1 MKKILLS
8 CAILALGTM
17 QLPAFCGSP
26 YIDTWS
32 ALKTQVEDGD
42 FGTILKADVNIIAPS
57 GAGSIT
63 NSSNHKSTGLS
74 FGPSNNPQYIQG
86 DGVNYVFVNEG
97 TMEIDGNGADIN
109 TINSYDTSNPS
120 NTPSI
125 AAIQNNGQLMLMWVG
140 VNGGISQSSSSATLW
155 VENTGPVT
163 LSGST
168 NSITGGTINFYN
180 GTPPQG
186 GNLLNIAGGF
196 VTANADIQLGQGN
209 TLQVSGT
216 GNVTIDGSDAY
227 QEGIVNVTGGTLN
240 LNGITWDTGASSTA
254 KFTQSGGTTNL
265 SNGSSLT
272 LASSGSSI
280 SGGNVALTDASS
292 LTIGSSGSSNGSI
305 TGGNVS
311 LTGGSSMTVVNGLAN
326 NAAAVTMAL
335 DSSSSLTIKDNP
347 TSSAGSTLTLTSG
360 SLIQRGNTLNIG
372 VLNSYNSSNNLNVA
386 TGATITQGAQVNL
399 YAPEAGWNNNLNI
412 TGGNVTLDS
421 ADVWGGVVNL
431 SSGSL
436 TLNNVTQ
443 NNCGLYITGGT
454 LNLVNNASFVA
465 NQDNVT
471 LPITT
476 DGSGSGITTVNIG
489 ATSGTDAS
497 SFTVPNGLTLAPAVA
512 GDNLIVNVG
521 NGSTGNTFNVKGTV
535 VEATTV
541 NLSAGN
547 TLNVEGSQWNNIT
560 SLNGTGP
567 GIDTWAGTVNFSG
580 SGVLSLYSMTSNGAY
595 HQTGGTLNLTNAS
608 SLNLAASDNITTNGS
623 GSGYTTVNIGTTT
636 GADGS
641 SLTVGTG
648 SNIIAAKSG
657 DTLTVN
663 VGSATSTGNS
673 LNITGGTLD
682 STAAVILNANNT
694 LNISGGT
701 ATLNQAGQGMDTWA
715 GTVNLS
721 GGNLYLNTIASEG
734 IIIQTGGNV
743 YYESALTGAS
753 PATGEHHF
761 HGGNIEL
768 RNNSALTLVSPDT
781 WTSTNFNIA
790 GGMLNMDHF
799 THNTTDILT
808 PGKINQTSG
817 TTRLINGSVLTIDD
831 TSHFSGGNLFIDGA
845 STLNISTVAG
855 TTLGASLMGSG
866 VIDKYGAGTLLLSG
880 QNSSFYGAMIIND
893 GSVNYSSAESFM
905 SGVTRL
911 NGGNLNLSYG
921 NDAILDTDIE
931 LTSNSILTVNTN
943 GHDVLSGTGFITST
957 AGQNNTLVKEGNGIY
972 MLMANNPNINYNVHV
987 NNGALDVLGDNL
999 NFNDNVTVGHG
1010 PGNPVAQ
1017 LNIAALNTNFNHDL
1031 TLSNAY
1037 MNMLYGGFNVNG
1049 NMSVGSTINTM
1060 NGMIATN
1067 HIAGNLNVGASGTSE
1082 YLIDISPS
1090 AGTSDKYQISGDITK
1105 DALLSKA
1112 TIDIS
1117 KFNLVGPI
1125 TPAQHINLNIFDA
1138 AGAVDSTIVFKATDS
1153 IVTSPFAQYRLASQG
1168 GGAYS
1173 LNFVDYN
1180 PQAFRGQ
1187 VATEAAYANQLT
1199 TNNVIF
1205 DHIGLVTQ
1213 QLLSSEKPNVYANEN
1228 PLFAPYQ
1235 YNKQGGSLWY
1245 KAYGNLE
1252 RLQLSQNIN
1261 TQNNMWGSLIGAD
1274 FPLVNLKDGWKLLP
1288 TAYVGYTG
1296 AYQTYNGVDMYQN
1309 GGQAGVMGTFYKGNF
1324 IESLLANVGG
1334 YGNDMY
1340 VNGTRDTTGNW
1351 FAGVAS
1357 KSAYNIS
1364 LPKDFILQ
1372 PNFLVSYNAF
1382 GNQNWNSSFGN
1393 TSMLTNMLNGLNV
1406 APGLNLIL
1414 NKDTWSVYATTQL
1427 MFNVMNGVS
1436 GSINDI
1442 DLPQVKMGTA
1452 YFSYGLGFTKR
1463 FKDRLSVYG
1472 QILFSNGVRTGVGFQ
1487 GGLEWKF

>member
-1 MKKILLS
+1 MKKIFVG
-8 CAILALGTM
+8 CAILALGAM

-32 ALKTQVEDGD
+32 ALKTQVQDGD
-42 FGTILKADVNIIAPS
+42 FGTILQADVNIIAPG

-63 NSSNHKSTGLS
+63 NSSSHKDTGLS

-97 TMEIDGNGADIN
+97 TMEIDGSGADIN
-109 TINSYDTSNPS
+109 TINSYDTSIQG

-196 VTANADIQLGQGN
+196 VTAGVDIQLGQGN

-227 QEGIVNVTGGTLN
+227 QEGIINVTGGTLN
-240 LNGITWDTGASSTA
+240 FDAITWNTGNSSTA
-254 KFTQSGGTTNL
+254 QFRQSGGTTNFN
-265 SNGSSLT
+265 NGSSLT
-272 LASSGSSI
+272 LASLGSSI
-280 SGGNVALTDASS
+280 SGGNLILADASS
-292 LTIGSSGSSNGSI
+292 LTIGSNGSSSGSI

-311 LTGGSSMTVVNGLAN
+311 LTGGSSMTVENGLSS
-326 NAAAVTMAL
+326 NAAAVTMA
-335 DSSSSLTIKDNP
+335 SGSLIVKADASGT
-347 TSSAGSTLTLTSG
+347 ASTLTLNSG
-360 SLIQRGNTLNIG
+360 SLIQGSSILNIG
-372 VLNSYNSSNNLNVA
+372 VLNSNNYSNTVNVA
-386 TGATITQGAQVNL
+386 TGATIEKSAQVNL
-399 YAPEAGWNNNLNI
+399 YNAPSWNNNLNI

-421 ADVWGGVVNL
+421 ADILGGNL
-431 SSGSL
+431 NLTSGSL
-436 TLNNVTQ
+436 TLDGISYNNPQ
-443 NNCGLYITGGT
+443 NPSNTYHQTGGT
-454 LNLVNNASFVA
+454 LNLINGTSFYTEQLNATPV
-465 NQDNVT
+465 
-471 LPITT
+471 ITT
-476 DGSGSGITTVNIG
+476 NGSGSGTTIVNIG
-489 ATSGTDAS
+489 ATSGTDTS
-497 SFTVPNGLTLAPAVA
+497 SFTLGNAIVLAPAAA
-512 GDNLIVNVG
+512 GDTLTVNVG
-521 NGSTGNTFNVKGTV
+521 NGSTGNSLDIAGGTLSSAV
-535 VEATTV
+535 TV
-541 NLSAGN
+541 NLNAGN
-547 TLNVEGSQWNNIT
+547 TI
-560 SLNGTGP
+560 
-567 GIDTWAGTVNFSG
+567 
-580 SGVLSLYSMTSNGAY
+580 
-595 HQTGGTLNLTNAS
+595 
-608 SLNLAASDNITTNGS
+608 
-623 GSGYTTVNIGTTT
+623 
-636 GADGS
+636 
-641 SLTVGTG
+641 
-648 SNIIAAKSG
+648 
-657 DTLTVN
+657 
-663 VGSATSTGNS
+663 
-673 LNITGGTLD
+673 
-682 STAAVILNANNT
+682 
-694 LNISGGT
+694 NISGGT
-701 ATLNQAGQGMDTWA
+701 ATLNQAGQGIDTWA
-715 GTVNLS
+715 GRVNLS
-721 GGNLYLNTIASEG
+721 GGDLYLDSITSEG
-734 IIIQTGGNV
+734 ALTQTGGNV
-743 YYESALTGAS
+743 YYGSSTAGGHLVK
-753 PATGEHHF
+753 GEHHF

-768 RNNSALTLVSPDT
+768 RNNGALTLAAPDT
-781 WTSTNFNIA
+781 WTTTNFA
-790 GGMLNMDHF
+790 VKGGTLTLDNFSHD
-799 THNTTDILT
+799 TTDILT
-808 PGKINQTSG
+808 PGTINQTSG
-817 TTRLINGSVLTIDD
+817 TTRLINGSTLSIDD
-831 TSHFSGGNLFIDGA
+831 SSHFTGGNLSINDTSVLNLTTANGA
-845 STLNISTVAG
+845 
-855 TTLGASLMGSG
+855 TLGASLSG
-866 VIDKYGAGTLLLSG
+866 NGRINKDGVGALLLSG
-880 QNSSFYGAMIIND
+880 INSAYTGDLYINS
-893 GSVNYSSAESFM
+893 GVVNYNSAQSYISGTTHMASGSSLSLSY
-905 SGVTRL
+905 SGSGLFNSPVALPIGST
-911 NGGNLNLSYG
+911 LNL
-921 NDAILDTDIE
+921 
-931 LTSNSILTVNTN
+931 NTN
-943 GHDVLSGTGFITST
+943 GNNVTSLSNNISGGGTLNVTG
-957 AGQNNTLVKEGNGIY
+957 GGNGGSGGY
-972 MLMANNPNINYNVHV
+972 TVLAGS
-987 NNGALDVLGDNL
+987 NGNLDYNL
-999 NFNDNVTVGHG
+999 NVTQGGSMTVTTNPGTAANFSAPVNVNSSTLRTSSGS
-1010 PGNPVAQ
+1010 
-1017 LNIAALNTNFNHDL
+1017 TNFNNGLALDHGYLGILNNGFSATSSNGILPAL
-1031 TLSNAY
+1031 T
-1037 MNMLYGGFNVNG
+1037 
-1049 NMSVGSTINTM
+1049 VGSTIDTM
-1060 NGMIATN
+1060 NGVVATN
-1067 HIAGNLNVGASGTSE
+1067 NIVGDLKIGTSGTGE
-1082 YLIDISPS
+1082 FLIDISP
-1090 AGTSDKYQISGDITK
+1090 ATGTSDKYQISGDITK
-1105 DALLSKA
+1105 DAILSAA

-1117 KFNLVGPI
+1117 RFSLVGPI
-1125 TPAQHINLNIFDA
+1125 TPAQHINLNIFNA
-1138 AGAVDSTIVFKATDS
+1138 AGTVDSSIVFKATDS

-1168 GGAYS
+1168 NGAYS

-1180 PQAFRGQ
+1180 PQVFRGQ

-1235 YNKQGGSLWY
+1235 YDKQGGNLWY

-1274 FPLVNLKDGWKLLP
+1274 FPLVNLKNGWKLLP

-1309 GGQAGVMGTFYKGNF
+1309 GGQGGIMGTFYKGNF

-1382 GNQNWNSSFGN
+1382 GNQNWNSGFGN

-1436 GSINDI
+1436 GSINNI

-1472 QILFSNGVRTGVGFQ
+1472 QVLFSNGVRTGVGFQ